1 MFGGL
6 DISTSALLAQRTRMN
21 IVANNM
27 ANRFTVMN
35 ENGEPEPYR
44 RRIPLFSS
52 GDPANGSD
60 KGVHVAKIIEDDAP
74 PIKRYEPGHFAA
86 DEDGYVSYPNIDPM
100 MEMTNAL
107 EASRA
112 YEANITAIEA
122 SKSMGR
128 AALEIL
134 S

>member
-6 DISTSALLAQRTRMN
+6 DISTSALLAQRTRLN
-21 IVANNM
+21 TIANNM
-27 ANRFTVMN
+27 ANMHTTR
-35 ENGEPEPYR
+35 GEDGQPYR
-44 RRIPLFSS
+44 RRITIFEE
-52 GDPANGSD
+52 GDPTHDSRQ
-60 KGVHVAKIIEDDAP
+60 GVHVREIMLDDGP
-74 PIKRYEPGHFAA
+74 FRRRFEPEHPHA
-86 DEDGYVSYPNIDPM
+86 DADGYVNYPNIDPM
-100 MEMTNAL
+100 LEMVNAM

-122 SKSMGR
+122 TKSMGR

>member
-27 ANRFTVMN
+27 ANRFTVLN
-35 ENGEPEPYR
+35 ENGEPEAYR
-44 RRIPLFSS
+44 RRIPLFSP
-52 GDPANGSD
+52 GDPENGSD
-60 KGVHVAKIIEDDAP
+60 MGVHVAKIIKDDAP

-86 DEDGYVSYPNIDPM
+86 DAEGYVSYPNIDPM

-122 SKSMGR
+122 TKSMGR